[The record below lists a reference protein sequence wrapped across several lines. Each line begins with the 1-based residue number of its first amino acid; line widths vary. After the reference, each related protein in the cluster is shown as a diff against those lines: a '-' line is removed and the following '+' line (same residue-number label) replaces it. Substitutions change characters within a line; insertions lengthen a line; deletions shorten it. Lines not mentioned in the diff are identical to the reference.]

1 MSETPIDRVAMG
13 RLAKALVFICGADH
27 PVTAALKKAS
37 DSGAERDIKAARA
50 AFVKLKWSD
59 RQAAMALLKDDE

>member
-13 RLAKALVFICGADH
+13 RLAKALTFICGADH
-27 PVTAALKKAS
+27 PVTVALKKAH
-37 DSGAERDIKAARA
+37 DSGTERDIKSARA

-59 RQAAMALLKDDE
+59 RQAALALLSDE